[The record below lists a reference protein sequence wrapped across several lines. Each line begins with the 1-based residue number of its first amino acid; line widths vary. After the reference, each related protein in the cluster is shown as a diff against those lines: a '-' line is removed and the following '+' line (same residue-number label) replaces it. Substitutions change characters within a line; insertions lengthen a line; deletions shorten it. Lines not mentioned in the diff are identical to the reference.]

1 MSKIIN
7 GVASEYDM
15 SISSWVDPTIKQ
27 LQQENQRLKEQIR
40 IRDEHPIISKF
51 YADEICFGKT
61 KHELQKRID
70 NAIKYMEN
78 YIEVEDLEPVI
89 VEFGEVIKILKGV
102 EVIFFNQERY
112 FTFEVDDIEGSD
124 NNE

>member
-15 SISSWVDPTIKQ
+15 PTSEEVQVLSRWVDPTIKQ
-27 LQQENQRLKEQIR
+27 LQQENQQLKEKIR
-40 IRDEHPIISKF
+40 IMEGHPFISNF
-51 YADEICFGKT
+51 YINKKGYGKT

-78 YIEVEDLEPVI
+78 YIEVENLEPVI
-89 VEFGEVIKILKGV
+89 IEFSEVIKILKG
-102 EVIFFNQERY
+102 E
-112 FTFEVDDIEGSD
+112 D
-124 NNE
+124 NEK